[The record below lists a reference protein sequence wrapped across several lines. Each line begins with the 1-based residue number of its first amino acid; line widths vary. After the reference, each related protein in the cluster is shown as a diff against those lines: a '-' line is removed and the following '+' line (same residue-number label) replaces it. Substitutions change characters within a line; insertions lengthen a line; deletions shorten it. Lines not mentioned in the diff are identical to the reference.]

1 MATMTRSRAS
11 ARPLTRQLPLYLASR
26 AAVLSLAAKRKTVH
40 FPLVAPRHLSRDV
53 VVALLCGGAR
63 RADADAA
70 PWGRRAGAH
79 RAAPYRRWRG
89 GSTRWRRSAR
99 SPSCVFEPTRRL
111 LGRAFNTLCDT
122 ADGMRSVRRAAAAM
136 MHRQRR
142 RALNA
147 WRDGCASRERCLGL
161 MHQGVAALVLL
172 SAQVHNLRK
181 QTHNLRKHY
190 ISRA

>member
-1 MATMTRSRAS
+1 MSSRGE
-11 ARPLTRQLPLYLASR
+11 LPYR
-26 AAVLSLAAKRKTVH
+26 RRRAKRKEVH
-40 FPLVAPRHLSRDV
+40 FRRDIFRAMSSWHCFVEERAEQMRMLRRGAAALVLIAPRRAFLAWGQH
-53 VVALLCGGAR
+53 ALATQ
-63 RADADAA
+63 RALAKLL
-70 PWGRRAGAH
+70 R
-79 RAAPYRRWRG
+79 
-89 GSTRWRRSAR
+89 
-99 SPSCVFEPTRRL
+99 VFEPTRRL

-161 MHQGVAALVLL
+161 MHQGLAALVLL

-181 QTHNLRKHY
+181 QTHNLHKHY
-190 ISRA
+190 MIVANVVPRPPRSR

>member
-1 MATMTRSRAS
+1 LRRELPYCRWRPSEKRSIFRWSRRDIFRAMS
-11 ARPLTRQLPLYLASR
+11 SWHCFVEER
-26 AAVLSLAAKRKTVH
+26 AEQMRMLRRGAAALVLI
-40 FPLVAPRHLSRDV
+40 APRRAFLAWGQH
-53 VVALLCGGAR
+53 ALATQ
-63 RADADAA
+63 RALAKLL
-70 PWGRRAGAH
+70 R
-79 RAAPYRRWRG
+79 
-89 GSTRWRRSAR
+89 
-99 SPSCVFEPTRRL
+99 VFEPTRRL